1 MRCNID
7 YAPLWK
13 RRLYLR
19 QKQLPEAVL
28 YRRHKRAM
36 VSQEAFPESE
46 FHGSQ
51 AVGVMAV

>member
-1 MRCNID
+1 MGCNID

-28 YRRHKRAM
+28 YRPHKQVTMIR
-36 VSQEAFPESE
+36 EASSGIENPQSFRLWT
-46 FHGSQ
+46 
-51 AVGVMAV
+51 